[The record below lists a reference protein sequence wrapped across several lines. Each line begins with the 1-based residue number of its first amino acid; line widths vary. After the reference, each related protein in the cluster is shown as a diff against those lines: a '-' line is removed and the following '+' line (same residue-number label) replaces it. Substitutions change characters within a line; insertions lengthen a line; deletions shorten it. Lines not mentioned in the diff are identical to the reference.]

1 MPVCWGLPA
10 AGRRR
15 GWRPGPPAPAPDG
28 PAPSEET
35 GEEAGLEVDLR
46 GTGPAASGASG
57 CRGGGVGR
65 FFPVQTEEEPV
76 KGRARLHAKD
86 ESSLKVG
93 AWVCAP
99 HRTFWRLVELHPP
112 SPTPPS
118 LLAHP
123 WSRD

>member
-1 MPVCWGLPA
+1 MPVLGA
-10 AGRRR
+10 SR
-15 GWRPGPPAPAPDG
+15 GGTEKRLAPRASAPAPDG

-46 GTGPAASGASG
+46 GTGLAASGASG

-65 FFPVQTEEEPV
+65 FFPVQTEEEPG
-76 KGRARLHAKD
+76 GRVERGHMPRMSQDGRWAHGCVPHTAHF
-86 ESSLKVG
+86 G
-93 AWVCAP
+93 ALQSCI
-99 HRTFWRLVELHPP
+99 PP
-112 SPTPPS
+112 ATSPPS